1 MFQLNVIE
9 PSSSPYS
16 APIVLARKKDGT
28 NRFCIDFRKLNNIT
42 VSMQNQCLIQ
52 IAIFFKVDRK
62 ALCDEDRSQKRLLAC
77 ANGK

>member
-16 APIVLARKKDGT
+16 APIVLARNKDRT

-77 ANGK
+77 ATGK